1 MESIMVTIKSAMFYG
16 FEIFVAAVAVGTA
29 IAGLYQAI
37 RSQIGSLQGQVHE
50 SHVA

>member
-1 MESIMVTIKSAMFYG
+1 MESIMVTIKFAVFYG
-16 FEIFVAAVAVGTA
+16 FEIFVAAVAVGTV

-37 RSQIGSLQGQVHE
+37 RSQVSSLQGQVHE